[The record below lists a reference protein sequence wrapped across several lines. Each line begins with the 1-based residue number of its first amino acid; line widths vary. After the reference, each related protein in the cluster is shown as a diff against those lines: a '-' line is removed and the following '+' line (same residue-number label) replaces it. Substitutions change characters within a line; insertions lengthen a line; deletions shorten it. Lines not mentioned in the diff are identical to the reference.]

1 MLNLNLMDLYNG
13 LVRNYEN
20 LSLNKSSQYDE
31 ISNKESKFFITLGKF
46 LGYKLEYKG
55 SSNGD
60 RNKKI
65 RFKYDFKYDKDNK
78 DIVVIRETDMSND
91 LDAIQKLVDEVR
103 FNDSSVIQFLETFSE
118 NRIDYLNK
126 ILLDF
131 TNNLSNDLLVVY
143 IIRDILK
150 AECYHYCYLFNSNG
164 IKDKY
169 IVRIK
174 GNPEDI
180 LYADYMD

>member
-46 LGYKLEYKG
+46 LGYRLEYNG
-55 SSNGD
+55 SINVD
-60 RNKKI
+60 KYKRV

-78 DIVVIRETDMSND
+78 DIEVIRETDMSND
-91 LDAIQKLVDEVR
+91 LDAIQKLVDEIKV
-103 FNDSSVIQFLETFSE
+103 NNSSIIQFLETFSE

-174 GNPEDI
+174 ANREDI
-180 LYADYMD
+180 LCADYMY

>member
-13 LVRNYEN
+13 LIKNYKN

-31 ISNKESKFFITLGKF
+31 ISNKESKFFNTLGKF

-55 SSNGD
+55 SSNVD
-60 RNKKI
+60 KNKKI

-78 DIVVIRETDMSND
+78 DIEVIRENDMSND
-91 LDAIQKLVDEVR
+91 LDAIQKLVDELKV
-103 FNDSSVIQFLETFSE
+103 NDSSIIQFLETFSE

-126 ILLDF
+126 ILLDS
-131 TNNLSNDLLVVY
+131 TNNLSNDLLVIY

-164 IKDKY
+164 IKEKY

-174 GNPEDI
+174 GNREDI
-180 LYADYMD
+180 LCADYMD